1 MSLKQFRQ
9 RITAL
14 LLFFLDYQALLYC
27 FTFLVLSISLSN
39 FLEKAIFEEI
49 PISTG
54 LIAKIFLPALFLFI
68 FFLVSYS
75 MFCHVYFFTTGLK
88 ILLLS
93 TLLFLPIFIFQY
105 LKISKAV
112 QKVQSFTGLNVSITG
127 VLMSQEK
134 ESTYIISPQGGQV
147 GELIIKFDHI
157 PVLHAGQECKIK
169 GEVVQPESFE
179 DFDYRRYLFRKG
191 IYAILQV
198 KEYECSNGGNIFFEA
213 RYSLERIVEKS
224 VPEPEAS
231 LLIGIMFGSKRIFLS
246 EFNTALNSSGVSHV
260 IAASGYNVA
269 LVAQGVDLLFKKNR
283 GKGVVLI
290 KICCIWGFSMFSGL
304 SSSLVR
310 AATMSTLSL
319 IANLFGR
326 ESNSG
331 ATVIFCATL
340 LILLNPF
347 LIHDVGFLFSF
358 ASVIGLIFFPKCF
371 ENIKSSFLKDS
382 ILPSLTCILFTIPIS
397 IAFFGKVSVISLL
410 SNIVIV
416 PIISSS
422 IFWGLGA
429 TVINIFLPLQILY
442 LIPYIQLTV
451 FKNLVMLSSSVEMV
465 ELRINGGVFAVAVY
479 LLLFLFCLYNYPIE
493 PSNYYSLQSKKI

>member
-1 MSLKQFRQ
+1 MSLKQFKQ
-9 RITAL
+9 RIAAL
-14 LLFFLDYQALLYC
+14 LLFFIDYQALLYC

-39 FLEKAIFEEI
+39 FLEKVIFKGI
-49 PISTG
+49 PVSIG
-54 LIAKIFLPALFLFI
+54 LIVKIFLPAFFLFI
-68 FFLVSYS
+68 FFFVSYDL
-75 MFCHVYFFTTGLK
+75 FCHVHIFATGLK
-88 ILLLS
+88 VLLLS
-93 TLLFLPIFIFQY
+93 TLLFFPIFIFQY

-112 QKVQSFTGLNVSITG
+112 QKVQSFTGQNVSVTG

-134 ESTYIISPQGGQV
+134 ESTYIISPEGGQV

-157 PVLHAGQECKIK
+157 PVLHAGQECKIT

-179 DFDYRRYLFRKG
+179 DFDYRKYLFRKG

-198 KEYECSNGGNIFFEA
+198 KEYECVNGGNIFLET

-246 EFNTALNSSGVSHV
+246 EFNTALNNSGVSHV

-269 LVAQGVDLLFKKNR
+269 LVAQGVDLLFKKKA
-283 GKGVVLI
+283 GKSAILI
-290 KICCIWGFSMFSGL
+290 KIGCIWGFSMFSGL

-326 ESNSG
+326 ESNNG

-340 LILLNPF
+340 LVLLNPF

-371 ENIKSSFLKDS
+371 ENIKYSFIKDS
-382 ILPSLTCILFTIPIS
+382 ILPTITCILFTIPIS
-397 IAFFGKVSVISLL
+397 VAFFGKVSVISLL

-416 PIISSS
+416 PIIGSS

-429 TVINIFLPLQILY
+429 TVINIFIPLEILY

-465 ELRINGGVFAVAVY
+465 ELQINGGVFAIAVY
-479 LLLFLFCLYNYPIE
+479 LLLFLFCLYNYPIDS
-493 PSNYYSLQSKKI
+493 SNYYNLQSKKI